1 MIPFD
6 SIRFE
11 KQVREADELKTQ
23 TKQKNKIYLDRL
35 ENLKSSFVVVCL
47 LLFLKIFFVEKIR
60 IKNQGFVNKS
70 YNEMRESTLLQSNLF
85 WIN

>member
-1 MIPFD
+1 M
-6 SIRFE
+6 
-11 KQVREADELKTQ
+11 READELKTQ
-23 TKQKNKIYLDRL
+23 NSKKKQKNKIYLDRL
-35 ENLKSSFVVVCL
+35 ENFKSSFVVVCL
-47 LLFLKIFFVEKIR
+47 FVVVFVLKIFFVEKIR